1 VSFFDAPYPARR
13 TVQAKLIRNL
23 KVEIEVIATL

>member
-1 VSFFDAPYPARR
+1 LFDAPYPARR
-13 TVQAKLIRNL
+13 TVQAKLIRKL